1 VKNRR
6 LTKSAHGHRMRRIA
20 RDARGFTLIEILVVV
35 AIIAIFA
42 TVVALNVSGEVP
54 KAKITKAKSDIQS
67 IESALDQY
75 KMDNSFYPATEQG
88 LQALI
93 APPTTGRVPKHYRD
107 GGYIKRLPV
116 DPWGNPYAYASP
128 GVHGDIDIW
137 SYGADG
143 APGGEGPD
151 AEVGNWDLAQ

>member
-1 VKNRR
+1 MNRFHPPATRTRRR
-6 LTKSAHGHRMRRIA
+6 LGAA

-75 KMDNSFYPATEQG
+75 KMDNSFYPTTDQG
-88 LQALI
+88 LQSLLNPSATGH
-93 APPTTGRVPKHYRD
+93 APRHFRD

-116 DPWGNPYAYASP
+116 DPWGNPYMYASP
-128 GVHGDIDIW
+128 GVHGDVDIW

-143 APGGEGPD
+143 APGGEGPN
-151 AEVGNWDLAQ
+151 AEIGNWNLSD

>member
-1 VKNRR
+1 MKLNSNARR
-6 LTKSAHGHRMRRIA
+6 AAMRSPGLRY
-20 RDARGFTLIEILVVV
+20 DDRGFTLIEILVVV

-75 KMDNSFYPATEQG
+75 KMDNSVYPATDQG
-88 LQALI
+88 LQALLQ
-93 APPTTGRVPKHYRD
+93 PPATGRVPKHYRD
-107 GGYIKRLPV
+107 GGYIKRLPL
-116 DPWGNPYAYASP
+116 DPWGNPYLYASP

-137 SYGADG
+137 SYGADS
-143 APGGEGPD
+143 APGGEGAD
-151 AEVGNWDLAQ
+151 AEIGNWNLTE

>member
-1 VKNRR
+1 MKFHSSPRR
-6 LTKSAHGHRMRRIA
+6 AVMRAPGA
-20 RDARGFTLIEILVVV
+20 RDDDRGFTLIEILVVV

-75 KMDNSFYPATEQG
+75 KMDNSVYPATDQG
-88 LQALI
+88 LQALLQ
-93 APPTTGRVPKHYRD
+93 PPATGRVPKHYRD
-107 GGYIKRLPV
+107 GGYIKRLPQ
-116 DPWGNPYAYASP
+116 DPWGNPYLYASP

-143 APGGEGPD
+143 APGGEGTD
-151 AEVGNWDLAQ
+151 AEIGNWNLTE